1 MNYDPNLCYCGRMT
15 EQKVVVMLGIWRYRK
30 QVTVSVFGNCLGFAI
45 IQPRFLLYS

>member
-15 EQKVVVMLGIWRYRK
+15 EQKVVVMLGIWTYRK

-45 IQPRFLLYS
+45 IQPRFLLCS